1 MTSASRVLMD
11 SSPFSMF
18 FQSLLPNFNV
28 QELAAAGPANN
39 ADRPAIDPVVR
50 DGNNPADIDG
60 EGNLCRYLI
69 QCVYN
74 YGIFIQGLHPTCNLL
89 LSCGT
94 R

>member
-1 MTSASRVLMD
+1 MTSESRVLMD

-50 DGNNPADIDG
+50 DGNNLANAIDG
-60 EGNLCRYLI
+60 EGNFMSLCVSVRLY
-69 QCVYN
+69 
-74 YGIFIQGLHPTCNLL
+74 
-89 LSCGT
+89 
-94 R
+94 